1 MVWLLEDPLLLCVL
15 QMNCLE
21 VRAAPTDLHIR
32 GPDLYSLSL
41 AMPNP
46 VSIGAA
52 VVHADLLALW

>member
-1 MVWLLEDPLLLCVL
+1 MVWLLGDPLLLCVL

-21 VRAAPTDLHIR
+21 VRVAPTDLHVR

-46 VSIGAA
+46 MVVGTA
-52 VVHADLLALW
+52 VVGADWLVL